1 MKMGNKKYRL
11 SNKDLEWSPYAQAL
25 YAQLSH
31 THPTNTKLVVDALGD
46 DIDNIKVSTFAN
58 LIDLYERSNTRQQHN
73 AAQLTEAQQQV
84 FDAMT
89 SNYPELDPFDLSKST
104 PSNNVCPSELVAI
117 SVRDMSDLTNPV
129 MKIQTDDVLTSI
141 DDHNTNV
148 IDLADSLSDRGVI
161 IIARVKNGDQYNLH
175 EPIFIYK
182 YQGNLKFQNRGQ
194 TMML

>member
-1 MKMGNKKYRL
+1 MKNNKTTYDGPRGL
-11 SNKDLEWSPYAQAL
+11 FPYAQRPNA
-25 YAQLSH
+25 
-31 THPTNTKLVVDALGD
+31 HPTNAKLVFDALGD

-58 LIDLYERSNTRQQHN
+58 LVDLYERSNTRQQHN
-73 AAQLTEAQQQV
+73 AAQLTEAQQQL